1 MDILWPAIGIGVI
14 VGFIFFVLAQHWRKV
29 LAQQAWT
36 VRRLTERL
44 RDLEEMADPEFRR
57 RLGEAA
63 PMPLE
68 QVFTLTFRLTD
79 RFWHEVMQTSEE
91 NMRFIREFG
100 SFVGS
105 VKLDRWRSH
114 IVATV
119 AEVQPDRK
127 ETGWEMRSLDFYPDP
142 AKPGRGL
149 TLWELDLRRS
159 DFATERPPSLELV
172 LRENSVD
179 LLGHLLPSE
188 IEDTGSNGANGG
200 NGANG
205 SHGTNGHGSDR
216 FEGAD
221 SDYEE
226 VVFFRVPLDTNQL
239 AEFRSHDPTNEAGNS
254 TESATDQA
262 TLGASWHAFYSGGSE
277 SLGVEWQLRLR
288 DLSRKSQWD
297 RWKILEPASALPLRG
312 RKS

>member
-14 VGFIFFVLAQHWRKV
+14 VGFIFFVLAQHWRKI
-29 LAQQAWT
+29 LAQHAWT
-36 VRRLTERL
+36 VRRLTERV

-68 QVFTLTFRLTD
+68 QVFTLTFRLND

-114 IVATV
+114 MVATV

-127 ETGWEMRSLDFYPDP
+127 ETGWQMRSLDFYPDP

-159 DFATERPPSLELV
+159 NFSTERPPSLELV
-172 LRENSVD
+172 LRENSID
-179 LLGHLLPSE
+179 LLGHLVPSE
-188 IEDTGSNGANGG
+188 VDGKGSDISNASNGSNGTNGNNGSNGGNGSNGAE
-200 NGANG
+200 A
-205 SHGTNGHGSDR
+205 S
-216 FEGAD
+216 D

-226 VVFFRVPLDTNQL
+226 VIFFRVPLDTNQL
-239 AEFRSHDPTNEAGNS
+239 AEFRSHDPTDEASNGE
-254 TESATDQA
+254 TVTDQA
-262 TLGASWHAFYSGGSE
+262 AAGASWHAFYSGGSE
-277 SLGVEWQLRLR
+277 SLGIEWQLRLR

-297 RWKILEPASALPLRG
+297 RWKILEPVSV
-312 RKS
+312 

>member
-1 MDILWPAIGIGVI
+1 MEILWPAIGIGVI

-36 VRRLTERL
+36 VRRLTERV

-79 RFWHEVMQTSEE
+79 HFWHDVMQTSEE

-114 IVATV
+114 MVATV

-127 ETGWEMRSLDFYPDP
+127 ETGWQMRSLDFYPDP

-179 LLGHLLPSE
+179 LLGHLVPSE
-188 IEDTGSNGANGG
+188 IENEGANNGTNGANG
-200 NGANG
+200 N
-205 SHGTNGHGSDR
+205 HGTNGNHFD
-216 FEGAD
+216 GAD
-221 SDYEE
+221 ANYEE

-239 AEFRSHDPTNEAGNS
+239 AEFRSHDPTNEAGNGA
-254 TESATDQA
+254 ESMTDQA
-262 TLGASWHAFYSGGSE
+262 TPNASWHAFYSGGSE
-277 SLGVEWQLRLR
+277 SLGIEWQLRLR
-288 DLSRKSQWD
+288 DLTRKSQWD
-297 RWKILEPASALPLRG
+297 RWKILEPISMLGG

>member
-1 MDILWPAIGIGVI
+1 MDILWPAIGIGII
-14 VGFIFFVLAQHWRKV
+14 VGFIFFVLAQHWRKA

-36 VRRLTERL
+36 VRRLTERV

-68 QVFTLTFRLTD
+68 QVFTLTFRLND
-79 RFWHEVMQTSEE
+79 RFWHDVMEMSEE

-114 IVATV
+114 MVATV

-127 ETGWEMRSLDFYPDP
+127 ETGWQMRSLDFYPDP

-159 DFATERPPSLELV
+159 NFSTQRPPSLELV
-172 LRENSVD
+172 LRENSID
-179 LLGHLLPSE
+179 LLGHLVASE
-188 IEDTGSNGANGG
+188 IDGKGNNGNNGTNGSNGSNDA
-200 NGANG
+200 GAE
-205 SHGTNGHGSDR
+205 GH
-216 FEGAD
+216 D

-226 VVFFRVPLDTNQL
+226 VVFLRVPLDTNQL
-239 AEFRSHDPTNEAGNS
+239 AEFRSHDPSNEAGNGA
-254 TESATDQA
+254 ESATDQA
-262 TLGASWHAFYSGGSE
+262 TAGASWHAFYSGGSE
-277 SLGVEWQLRLR
+277 SLGIEWQLRLR

-297 RWKILEPASALPLRG
+297 RWKILEPMSILPLGR